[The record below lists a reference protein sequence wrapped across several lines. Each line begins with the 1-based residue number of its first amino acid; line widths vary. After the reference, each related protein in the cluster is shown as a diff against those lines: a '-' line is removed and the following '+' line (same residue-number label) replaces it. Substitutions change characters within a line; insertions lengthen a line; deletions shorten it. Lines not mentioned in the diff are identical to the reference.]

1 MKQALIIE
9 IEKMVYGG
17 QGMGRADGKVIF
29 VPFTAPG
36 ERVEVEVTREKKNYA
51 EAVPRRIQHASPVR
65 AKPFCQLFG
74 ECGGCQYQH
83 LPYPEQLELKEEQ
96 VQELLGRLARKS
108 PFHMLPLIPSPDDR
122 GYRIR
127 AQFKAGMREGKKLL
141 GFYSWRTH
149 RVVDVREC
157 PLLDPTANEILR
169 GLREWMSERIDVP
182 VRGADI
188 QVSPDERKGVVCVSL
203 EGSAGLQ
210 TAEEVGN
217 IRGVKGVVMQ
227 GRQRTSWGDLDMR
240 YDWPKIGDAEELR
253 TRTGGESF
261 IQVNPRQNFNL
272 MRSVVE
278 WADLTGKEKV
288 LDLFCGSGNL
298 TLPLAQRAGRVWGVD
313 QDRQAVLYAAENAR
327 ANRLSNCI
335 FVAANAADGIGRVGK
350 ESGPLDVAVLDPP
363 RVGAHE
369 VLKPLASLR
378 PRNILYISCEP
389 PTLARDLARLIDLDY
404 RVEKVQPLDMFPQTY
419 HIEVLVKL
427 TSSRLAGK

>member
-1 MKQALIIE
+1 MI
-9 IEKMVYGG
+9 
-17 QGMGRADGKVIF
+17 GRRSG
-29 VPFTAPG
+29 T
-36 ERVEVEVTREKKNYA
+36 
-51 EAVPRRIQHASPVR
+51 
-65 AKPFCQLFG
+65 
-74 ECGGCQYQH
+74 
-83 LPYPEQLELKEEQ
+83 
-96 VQELLGRLARKS
+96 
-108 PFHMLPLIPSPDDR
+108 
-122 GYRIR
+122 
-127 AQFKAGMREGKKLL
+127 
-141 GFYSWRTH
+141 
-149 RVVDVREC
+149 
-157 PLLDPTANEILR
+157 
-169 GLREWMSERIDVP
+169 
-182 VRGADI
+182 
-188 QVSPDERKGVVCVSL
+188 
-203 EGSAGLQ
+203 
-210 TAEEVGN
+210 
-217 IRGVKGVVMQ
+217 
-227 GRQRTSWGDLDMR
+227 
-240 YDWPKIGDAEELR
+240 AEELR

-272 MRSVVE
+272 MRTVVE

-298 TLPLAQRAGRVWGVD
+298 TLPLAQRAGSVWGVD

-350 ESGPLDVAVLDPP
+350 EGGLLDVAVLDPP

-378 PRNILYISCEP
+378 PRIILYISCEP